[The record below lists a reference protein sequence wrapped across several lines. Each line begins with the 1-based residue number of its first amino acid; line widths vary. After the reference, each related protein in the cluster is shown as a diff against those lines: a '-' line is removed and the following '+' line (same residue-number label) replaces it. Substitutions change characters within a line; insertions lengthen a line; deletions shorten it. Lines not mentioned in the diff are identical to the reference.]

1 MEAKCFELE
10 EVGVAEAG
18 TATALVV
25 EDIRVLDEPPEPT
38 IDVMKTTLA
47 LLEVAELTDEPL
59 DEVVSKVMDLRVGV
73 VFESEGVVEV
83 VEEVADEE
91 AEEDEAEVEVEEPA
105 AAPEPPPAM
114 IGN

>member
-38 IDVMKTTLA
+38 IDVMKRTLA

-73 VFESEGVVEV
+73 VFEAEGVVEV

-91 AEEDEAEVEVEEPA
+91 AEEDEAEVEEPA

-114 IGN
+114 MGN

>member
-59 DEVVSKVMDLRVGV
+59 DEVVSKVLDLSFGV
-73 VFESEGVVEV
+73 VFEAEGVVEV

-91 AEEDEAEVEVEEPA
+91 AEEDEAEVDKA
-105 AAPEPPPAM
+105 AAEPEPPPAM
-114 IGN
+114 MGN